1 MVEIFRNS
9 PYYKVQRFIKN
20 NYSEYEKSFDDSISD
35 DQYESKKWMCDI
47 LNDLKITSP
56 DNIKK
61 YTKDSSESIRFPHG
75 HPDWDYPL
83 LIEIIG
89 SWFGWPLIELIDR
102 FTKGRITQID
112 LYDPDEVC
120 QKVTAQYKNIFNPKY
135 KVIQHDNYFERKE
148 LRRRH
153 LIICT
158 SCEHMQDFTN
168 QFSFKGNPFVCLQSN
183 DYIDLTDHIN
193 CVKDVEELTEKN
205 QIKNIWYKGEKDFGN
220 YKRFMVIGQWQ

>member
-1 MVEIFRNS
+1 MVENFRNS
-9 PYYKVQRFIKN
+9 PYYTVQKFIKN
-20 NYSEYEKSFDDSISD
+20 NHSEYEKSFDDSISD

-47 LNDLKITSP
+47 LNDLRITTP

-61 YTKDSSESIRFPHG
+61 YSKDSSESIRFPDG
-75 HPDWDYPL
+75 NPDWDYPL

-120 QKVTAQYKNIFNPKY
+120 QKVMAQYKNIFKPKF
-135 KVIQHDNYFERKE
+135 KIIQHGNYFERKE
-148 LRRRH
+148 FRRRH

-168 QFSFKGNPFVCLQSN
+168 KASFKGNPFVCLQSN
-183 DYIDLTDHIN
+183 DYIDLPDHIN
-193 CVKDVEELTEKN
+193 CVKNVEELIEKN
-205 QIKNIWYKGEKDFGN
+205 QLKKIWYKGEKDFGN
-220 YKRFMVIGQWQ
+220 YKRFMVIGQW

>member
-1 MVEIFRNS
+1 MVENFRNS
-9 PYYKVQRFIKN
+9 PYYTVQKFIKN
-20 NYSEYEKSFDDSISD
+20 YHSEYEKSFDDSISD

-47 LNDLKITSP
+47 LNDLRITTP

-61 YTKDSSESIRFPHG
+61 YSKDSSESIRFPDG
-75 HPDWDYPL
+75 NPDWDYPL

-120 QKVTAQYKNIFNPKY
+120 QKVMAQYKNIFNPKY
-135 KVIQHDNYFERKE
+135 KVIQHDDYFERKE

-220 YKRFMVIGQWQ
+220 YKRFMVIGQWR

>member
-135 KVIQHDNYFERKE
+135 KVIQHDNYFERKD

-220 YKRFMVIGQWQ
+220 YKRFMVIGQWR

>member
-1 MVEIFRNS
+1 MVENFRNS
-9 PYYKVQRFIKN
+9 PYYTVQKFIKN
-20 NYSEYEKSFDDSISD
+20 NHSEYEKSFDDSISD

-47 LNDLKITSP
+47 LNDLRITTP

-61 YTKDSSESIRFPHG
+61 YSKDSSESIRFPDG
-75 HPDWDYPL
+75 NPDWDYPL

-120 QKVTAQYKNIFNPKY
+120 QKVMAQYKNIIYPKY
-135 KVIQHDNYFERKE
+135 KVIQHDEYFERKE

-220 YKRFMVIGQWQ
+220 YKRFMVIGQWR

>member
-61 YTKDSSESIRFPHG
+61 YTKDSSESIRFPDG

>member
-102 FTKGRITQID
+102 FTRGRITQID

-135 KVIQHDNYFERKE
+135 KVIQHDNYFERKD

-158 SCEHMQDFTN
+158 SCEHMPDFTN

>member
-61 YTKDSSESIRFPHG
+61 YTKDSSESIRFPDG

-102 FTKGRITQID
+102 FTRGRITQID

>member
-35 DQYESKKWMCDI
+35 DQYESKRWMCDI
-47 LNDLKITSP
+47 LNDLRITTP

-61 YTKDSSESIRFPHG
+61 YTKDSSESIRFPDG

-135 KVIQHDNYFERKE
+135 KVIQHDNYFERKD

-220 YKRFMVIGQWQ
+220 YKRFMVIGQWR

>member
-1 MVEIFRNS
+1 MVENFRNS
-9 PYYKVQRFIKN
+9 PYYTIQKFIKN
-20 NYSEYEKSFDDSISD
+20 NHSEYEKSFDDSISD

-47 LNDLKITSP
+47 LNDLRITTP

-61 YTKDSSESIRFPHG
+61 YSKDSSESIRFPDG
-75 HPDWDYPL
+75 NPDWDYPL

-89 SWFGWPLIELIDR
+89 SWFGWPLIELIDS

-112 LYDPDEVC
+112 LYDPDEAC
-120 QKVTAQYKNIFNPKY
+120 QKVMVQYKNIFNPKY
-135 KVIQHDNYFERKE
+135 KVIQHDDYFERKE

-220 YKRFMVIGQWQ
+220 YKRFMVIGQWR

>member
-35 DQYESKKWMCDI
+35 DQYESKRWMCDI
-47 LNDLKITSP
+47 LNDLRITSP

-61 YTKDSSESIRFPHG
+61 YTKDSSESIRFPDG

-135 KVIQHDNYFERKE
+135 KVIQHDNYFERKD

-220 YKRFMVIGQWQ
+220 YKRFMVIGQWR

>member
-135 KVIQHDNYFERKE
+135 KVIQHDNYFERKD

-158 SCEHMQDFTN
+158 SCEHMPDFTN

>member
-102 FTKGRITQID
+102 FTRGRITQID

>member
-102 FTKGRITQID
+102 FTRGRITQID

-220 YKRFMVIGQWQ
+220 YKRFMVIGQWR

>member
-35 DQYESKKWMCDI
+35 DQYESKRWMCDI
-47 LNDLKITSP
+47 LNDLRITAP

-61 YTKDSSESIRFPHG
+61 YTKDSSESIRFPDG

-135 KVIQHDNYFERKE
+135 KVIQHDNYFERKD

-220 YKRFMVIGQWQ
+220 YKRFMVIGQWR

>member
-35 DQYESKKWMCDI
+35 DQYESKRWLCNI
-47 LNDLKITSP
+47 LNDLRKTAP

-61 YTKDSSESIRFPHG
+61 YTKDSSESIRFPDG

-89 SWFGWPLIELIDR
+89 SWFGGPLIELIDR

-135 KVIQHDNYFERKE
+135 KVIQHDNYFERKD

-220 YKRFMVIGQWQ
+220 YKRFMVIGQWR

>member
-35 DQYESKKWMCDI
+35 DQYESKRWMCDI
-47 LNDLKITSP
+47 LNDLRITTP

-61 YTKDSSESIRFPHG
+61 YTKDSSESIRFPDG

-120 QKVTAQYKNIFNPKY
+120 QKITAQYKNIFNPKY
-135 KVIQHDNYFERKE
+135 KVIQHDNYFERKD

-220 YKRFMVIGQWQ
+220 YKRFMVIGQWR

>member
-1 MVEIFRNS
+1 MVENFRNS
-9 PYYKVQRFIKN
+9 PYYTVQKFIKN
-20 NYSEYEKSFDDSISD
+20 NHSEYEKSFDDSISD

-47 LNDLKITSP
+47 LNDLRITTP

-61 YTKDSSESIRFPHG
+61 YSKDSSESIRFPDG
-75 HPDWDYPL
+75 NPDWDYPL

-135 KVIQHDNYFERKE
+135 KVIQHDDYFERKE

-220 YKRFMVIGQWQ
+220 YKRFMVIGQWR